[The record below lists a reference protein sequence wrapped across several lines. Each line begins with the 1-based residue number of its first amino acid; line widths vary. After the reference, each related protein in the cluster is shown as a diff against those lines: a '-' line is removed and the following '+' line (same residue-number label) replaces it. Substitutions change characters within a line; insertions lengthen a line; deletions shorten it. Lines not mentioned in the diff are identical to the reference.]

1 MPPRKKITTA
11 QNEPTLSK
19 VKGLFDHVDAIYTNQ
34 KSDYFTSLSDADKK
48 SYNNYMV
55 NKFLSMNPHQLP
67 FVNELQK
74 YTVSPELHY
83 AFFSRVIPRGKQ
95 FNKYIKGK
103 KENSYETWLVD
114 LVREHYCISTVEAID
129 YLDIFYKHDKRELR
143 KLCQM
148 YGKTEKELK
157 KAKL

>member
-1 MPPRKKITTA
+1 MPPKKKASVEQTT
-11 QNEPTLSK
+11 K
-19 VKGLFDHVDAIYTNQ
+19 VKGLFDHVDALYTNQ
-34 KSDYFTSLSDADKK
+34 SPDYFTSLSDADKK

-74 YTVSPELHY
+74 YSILPELHY
-83 AFFSRVIPRGKQ
+83 AFFSRVLQRGRQ

-103 KENSYETWLVD
+103 KENSYETWLVN
-114 LVREHYCISTVEAID
+114 LVREHYAVSTAEATD
-129 YLDIFYKHDKRELR
+129 YLDIFYKHNKSDLR
-143 KLCQM
+143 RLCQM
-148 YGKTEKELK
+148 YGVEEKIIK

>member
-1 MPPRKKITTA
+1 MPPKKKTT
-11 QNEPTLSK
+11 QPNNQSK
-19 VKGLFDHVDAIYTNQ
+19 TKGLFDHVDALYTNQ
-34 KSDYFTSLSDADKK
+34 SPDYFTSLSDADKK

-74 YTVSPELHY
+74 YTITPELHY
-83 AFFSRVIPRGKQ
+83 AFFSRVLQKGRQ

-103 KENSYETWLVD
+103 KENDYETWLVD
-114 LVREHYCISTVEAID
+114 LVREHYAVSTAEATD
-129 YLDIFYKHDKRELR
+129 YIEIFYKHNKGELR
-143 KLCQM
+143 TLCQM
-148 YGKTEKELK
+148 YGKTEKEVK

>member
-1 MPPRKKITTA
+1 MPPKKKA
-11 QNEPTLSK
+11 PTEQVQK
-19 VKGLFDHVDAIYTNQ
+19 GKGLFDHVDAIYTNQ
-34 KSDYFTSLSDADKK
+34 KPDYFTSLSDADKK

-74 YTVSPELHY
+74 YTISPELHY

-103 KENSYETWLVD
+103 KENDYETWLVD
-114 LVREHYCISTVEAID
+114 LVREHYTVSSTEAAE
-129 YLDIFYKHDKRELR
+129 YLDIFYKHDKGELR

-148 YGKTEKELK
+148 YGKTDKELK
-157 KAKL
+157 KVKL

>member
-1 MPPRKKITTA
+1 MPPRKKTTA

-34 KSDYFTSLSDADKK
+34 KSDYFASLSDADKK
-48 SYNNYMV
+48 SYNNYMM

-83 AFFSRVIPRGKQ
+83 AFFSRVIPRGRQ
-95 FNKYIKGK
+95 FNKYIKSAKETKYESWLVEIVAKHFQVSK
-103 KENSYETWLVD
+103 KEAL
-114 LVREHYCISTVEAID
+114 D
-129 YLDIFYKHDKRELR
+129 YLDIYYEKSKGELR
-143 KLCQM
+143 LLCEM
-148 YGKTEKELK
+148 YGIDKKYLK
-157 KAKL
+157 SAKLT

>member
-1 MPPRKKITTA
+1 
-11 QNEPTLSK
+11 
-19 VKGLFDHVDAIYTNQ
+19 LFDHVDAIYTNQ
-34 KSDYFTSLSDADKK
+34 KPDYFTMLSDSDKK

-74 YTVSPELHY
+74 YTLSPELHY

-103 KENSYETWLVD
+103 KENDYETWLVD
-114 LVREHYCISTVEAID
+114 LVREHYKVSSTEAKE
-129 YLDIFYKHDKRELR
+129 YLYIFYKHNKEKLR

-148 YGKTEKELK
+148 YGKTDKELK
-157 KAKL
+157 KIKL

>member
-1 MPPRKKITTA
+1 MPPKKKHT
-11 QNEPTLSK
+11 NEQTPQK
-19 VKGLFDHVDAIYTNQ
+19 FKGLFDHIDAIYTNQ
-34 KSDYFTSLSDADKK
+34 KPDYYTSLSDGDKK

-74 YTVSPELHY
+74 YILTPELHY
-83 AFFSRVIPRGKQ
+83 AFFSRVIPKGKQ

-103 KENSYETWLVD
+103 KENTYDAWLVD
-114 LVREHYCISTVEAID
+114 LVREHYGVSSAEATD
-129 YLDIFYKHDKRELR
+129 YLDIFYKHNKAELR
-143 KLCQM
+143 GLCQM
-148 YGKTEKELK
+148 YGKEEKLIK

>member
-1 MPPRKKITTA
+1 MPPKKKHT
-11 QNEPTLSK
+11 NEQTPQK
-19 VKGLFDHVDAIYTNQ
+19 FKGLFDHIDAIYTNQ
-34 KSDYFTSLSDADKK
+34 KPDYYTSLSDGDKK

-74 YTVSPELHY
+74 YTLTPELHY
-83 AFFSRVIPRGKQ
+83 AFFSRVIPKGKQ

-103 KENSYETWLVD
+103 KENTYDAWLVD
-114 LVREHYCISTVEAID
+114 LVREHYGVSSTEATD
-129 YLDIFYKHDKRELR
+129 YLDIFYKHNKTGLR
-143 KLCQM
+143 GLCQM

>member
-1 MPPRKKITTA
+1 MPPKKKTSNQPQ
-11 QNEPTLSK
+11 QNTQSK
-19 VKGLFDHVDAIYTNQ
+19 TKGLFDHIDAIYTNQ
-34 KSDYFTSLSDADKK
+34 STDYFTSLSDADKK

-74 YTVSPELHY
+74 YTLTPELHY
-83 AFFSRVIPRGKQ
+83 AFFSRVIPKGKQ

-103 KENSYETWLVD
+103 KENDYDAWLVD
-114 LVREHYCISTVEAID
+114 LVREHYGVSSAEATD
-129 YLDIFYKHDKRELR
+129 YLDIFYKHNKAELR
-143 KLCQM
+143 GLCQM
-148 YGKTEKELK
+148 YGKEEKLIK

>member
-1 MPPRKKITTA
+1 MPPKKKTSNQPQ
-11 QNEPTLSK
+11 QNNQSK
-19 VKGLFDHVDAIYTNQ
+19 TKGLFDHVDAIYTNQ
-34 KSDYFTSLSDADKK
+34 KSDYYTSLSDADKK

-74 YTVSPELHY
+74 YTLTPELHY
-83 AFFSRVIPRGKQ
+83 AFFSRVIPKGKQ

-103 KENSYETWLVD
+103 KENDYDAWLVD
-114 LVREHYCISTVEAID
+114 LVREHYGVSSAEATE
-129 YLDIFYKHDKRELR
+129 YLDIFYKHNKAELR
-143 KLCQM
+143 GLCQM
-148 YGKTEKELK
+148 YGKEEKLIK

>member
-1 MPPRKKITTA
+1 M
-11 QNEPTLSK
+11 
-19 VKGLFDHVDAIYTNQ
+19 KGLFDHVDAIYTNQ
-34 KSDYFTSLSDADKK
+34 KPDYFTMLSDSDKK

-74 YTVSPELHY
+74 YTLSPELHY

-103 KENSYETWLVD
+103 KENDYETWLVD
-114 LVREHYCISTVEAID
+114 LVREHYKVSQ
-129 YLDIFYKHDKRELR
+129 L
-143 KLCQM
+143 KLKNTYTFFINTTKKNSVSCAKCM
-148 YGKTEKELK
+148 GKLIKN
-157 KAKL
+157 

>member
-1 MPPRKKITTA
+1 MPPKKKVSAEQTTKA
-11 QNEPTLSK
+11 
-19 VKGLFDHVDAIYTNQ
+19 KGLFDHIDAIYTNQ
-34 KSDYFTSLSDADKK
+34 KSDYFISLSDADKK

-74 YTVSPELHY
+74 YTLSPELHY

-103 KENSYETWLVD
+103 KESAYETWLVD
-114 LVREHYCISTVEAID
+114 LVRGHYNVSTAEATD
-129 YLDIFYKHDKRELR
+129 YLDIFYKDNKGELR
-143 KLCQM
+143 TLCQM
-148 YGKTEKELK
+148 YGKTEKEIK
-157 KAKL
+157 KVKL